1 MPWEARAPQ
10 GCWSSDQRSPTSCP
24 STQSR
29 QSSAEPTLSQPH
41 YTLANSRLTWFSA
54 DEKLSVTGFVNNLTD
69 RRYQVHGRPN
79 GPQGQYVLTY
89 GDPRTVAV
97 SVTSRF

>member
-1 MPWEARAPQ
+1 MLVPPEAVP
-10 GCWSSDQRSPTSCP
+10 
-24 STQSR
+24 
-29 QSSAEPTLSQPH
+29 EKTLSQPH
-41 YTLANSRLTWFSA
+41 YTLVNSRLSWYSA

-79 GPQGQYVLTY
+79 GGLGQYVITY
-89 GDPRTVAV
+89 GDPRTVGV